1 MLFAVRGSRCCPL
14 TDFLLA
20 FELVD
25 EKGESV
31 EAET

>member
-1 MLFAVRGSRCCPL
+1 MLFAVRGSRFCPR
-14 TDFLLA
+14 TGFLLA

-31 EAET
+31 EAEA